1 MTEKQTIARSP
12 IVVVLGHIDH
22 GKTTLLD
29 TLRKTKVAGQESG
42 GITQH
47 AAAYELVYNEKRIT
61 FIDTPGHEAF
71 EAMRARGAA
80 LADIAVLL
88 VAADDGV
95 KPQTVESLR
104 AIEEARIPFVVAINK
119 IDVPSADAARVKAQL
134 AEKGVA
140 IEEWGGK
147 VPVVEISA
155 KAGTNLNGLLEMI
168 LLISEIEELTTDPSV
183 LASGVVLESYRDPR
197 RGNTAEL
204 VLRGGSLTKGDTIV
218 AGNATASTKIIEDSE
233 GNAINEANA
242 SSPVRIAGFDALP
255 EVGASFM
262 AYADKTE
269 AKKHPRS
276 GGAREQKQKQ
286 QVSGSPRSEAGIPL
300 FFKADTAGSLEAL
313 QEALKK
319 IESEA
324 VWYVAGSG
332 IGDMGENDAR
342 FIEIL
347 SEPIVF
353 GFRVDMSRYA
363 RSAAGRRVH
372 PRFELIYEA
381 IEWITKTLSERAA
394 ASVSMKS
401 ARGKLLVLRYFR
413 PAIAGGSRHI
423 IGGRVLEGFIRRG
436 DTFEEGKGRVI
447 AIERNKA
454 RVEEIKKG
462 EEAGLEVEISKP
474 PREGQTL
481 MFYET

>member
-1 MTEKQTIARSP
+1 MAEKQIIARSP

-29 TLRKTKVAGQESG
+29 TLRKTKVARQESG

-71 EAMRARGAA
+71 EAMRKRGAK
-80 LADIAVLL
+80 LADIAVLII
-88 VAADDGV
+88 AADDGV
-95 KPQTVESLR
+95 KPQTIESLHV
-104 AIEEARIPFVVAINK
+104 IEEAHIPFVIAINK
-119 IDVPSADAARVKAQL
+119 IDLPASDAARVKAQL
-134 AEKGVA
+134 AEKGFTV
-140 IEEWGGK
+140 EEWGGK
-147 VPVVEISA
+147 IPVVEISA
-155 KAGTNLNGLLEMI
+155 KAGTNLDELLEMI
-168 LLISEIEELTTDPSV
+168 LLVSEIEELTMNLSAP
-183 LASGVVLESYRDPR
+183 ASGVVLESYRDPQ

-204 VLRGGSLTKGDTIV
+204 ILRDGSLTKGDTIV

-233 GNAINEANA
+233 GNALNEANA
-242 SSPVRIAGFDALP
+242 SSPVRIVGFDMLP
-255 EVGASFM
+255 EVGLPFV
-262 AYADKTE
+262 AYVTKEE
-269 AKKHPRS
+269 AEKQPRS
-276 GGAREQKQKQ
+276 DGAQEQKQRPI
-286 QVSGSPRSEAGIPL
+286 GGTPL

-319 IESEA
+319 IESET

-332 IGDMGENDAR
+332 IGDMGENDVR
-342 FIEIL
+342 FIETL

-353 GFRVDMSRYA
+353 GFRVDTRTY
-363 RSAAGRRVH
+363 

-381 IEWITKTLSERAA
+381 IEWITKTLGERAVT
-394 ASVSMKS
+394 SVSTKS
-401 ARGKLLVLRYFR
+401 THGRLLVLRYFR
-413 PAIAGGSRHI
+413 NVGSHHI
-423 IGGRVLEGFIRRG
+423 IGGRVLEGFIRRE

-447 AIERNKA
+447 TLERNKA

-462 EEAGLEVEISKP
+462 EEAGLELEVLKP

-481 MFYET
+481 TFYGI

>member
-1 MTEKQTIARSP
+1 MTEKQTIVRSP

-29 TLRKTKVAGQESG
+29 TLRKTKVAGRESG

-47 AAAYELVYNEKRIT
+47 AAAYELIHQGRRIT

-71 EAMRARGAA
+71 EAMRKRGAK

-95 KPQTVESLR
+95 KPQTVESLHT
-104 AIEEARIPFVVAINK
+104 IEEARIPFVVAINK
-119 IDVPSADAARVKAQL
+119 IDLPSADAARVKAQL

-147 VPVVEISA
+147 IPVVEISA
-155 KAGTNLNGLLEMI
+155 KTDTNLDGLLEMI
-168 LLISEIEELTTDPSV
+168 LLVSEIEELTTDPSV
-183 LASGVVLESYRDPR
+183 PASGVVLESYRDPR

-218 AGNATASTKIIEDSE
+218 AGSATARTKIIEDSE
-233 GNAINEANA
+233 GNALNEASA
-242 SSPVRIAGFDALP
+242 SSPVRIAGFDTLP
-255 EVGASFM
+255 EVGASFT
-262 AYADKTE
+262 AYATKKE
-269 AKKHPRS
+269 AERQPRS
-276 GGAREQKQKQ
+276 GGAQERKQEQKQ
-286 QVSGSPRSEAGIPL
+286 PRNCGGIPL

-324 VWYVAGSG
+324 VWYAAGSG
-332 IGDMGENDAR
+332 IGDMGENDTR
-342 FIEIL
+342 FVETL
-347 SEPIVF
+347 LKPIVL
-353 GFRVDMSRYA
+353 GFRVDMRAY
-363 RSAAGRRVH
+363 
-372 PRFELIYEA
+372 PRFDIIYEA
-381 IEWITKTLSERAA
+381 IEWITKTLADRAA
-394 ASVSMKS
+394 GS
-401 ARGKLLVLRYFR
+401 ALAPQLRGRLLVLRYFR
-413 PAIAGGSRHI
+413 PAAAGLNHI
-423 IGGRVLEGFIRRG
+423 IGGRVLEGSIRRG

-454 RVEEIKKG
+454 RLEEIKKG
-462 EEAGLEVEISKP
+462 DEAGLELEVLKT

-481 MFYET
+481 TFYGV